1 MTANAPP
8 AASRRPVWRNA
19 WLLVALVA
27 VGLAGWQWVDHRAR
41 MAELRREIGQRLDLR
56 QEQENAAGK
65 QVRNDLAAAADRLT
79 AVEARLAAGDEQ
91 GRALQA
97 LYQDISH
104 GRDELAPVEATCDRP
119 DGEGWNAELAALYGR
134 IARAEDWLRQ
144 HPRDPGLLLTLGR
157 LCLQQRLWGKAQSDL
172 EVSLAVGRTR
182 AAHLELA
189 QLFTQLRRDDEAHR
203 HYRAGAAMTDFEPEE
218 TGPC

>member
-1 MTANAPP
+1 MTWP
-8 AASRRPVWRNA
+8 RP
-19 WLLVALVA
+19 
-27 VGLAGWQWVDHRAR
+27 HR
-41 MAELRREIGQRLDLR
+41 
-56 QEQENAAGK
+56 
-65 QVRNDLAAAADRLT
+65 LAA
-79 AVEARLAAGDEQ
+79 VEGRLAAGDEQ

-134 IARAEDWLRQ
+134 IEGGELGGRIARAEDWLRQ

-172 EVSLAVGRTR
+172 EASLAVGRTR

-189 QLFTQLRRDDEAHR
+189 QLFTQLQRDDEAHR